1 MNIVAFQFTSQPSEQ
16 DGLNDIAKQPVGY
29 RLQIFDP
36 QIDEINREL
45 EFLNFMMY
53 WQTGRKDSSITPLT
67 VLGFKATDRGLL
79 KCSPTIPPHE
89 SIAFVVEKRDWM
101 KDVRAQRSRTTKSN
115 RMKSNFDLDY
125 DSYKTD
131 FEGVASHAGA
141 ITPFHMDSMMS
152 GAYIFQF
159 FGIKVVCSCPLN
171 DHNWEVFKRHH
182 LKSDPNAG

>member
-1 MNIVAFQFTSQPSEQ
+1 SVN
-16 DGLNDIAKQPVGY
+16 
-29 RLQIFDP
+29 
-36 QIDEINREL
+36 
-45 EFLNFMMY
+45 
-53 WQTGRKDSSITPLT
+53 
-67 VLGFKATDRGLL
+67 VLGPSSDSGSIPR
-79 KCSPTIPPHE
+79 SPTPPP
-89 SIAFVVEKRDWM
+89 VEGGVNIHGLWEENG
-101 KDVRAQRSRTTKSN
+101 SRTKSN
-115 RMKSNFDLDY
+115 VDLDY

-141 ITPFHMDSMMS
+141 ITPFHLDSVMS